1 MKNNIVGIG
10 CDMQTEL
17 DVNSRKLAIESLTGS
32 EKDRVDWMIKHMS
45 ENKAYKYKVANKN
58 EKEKGIILQELK
70 NDYLSYRKNWMQQPK
85 QALSNRLHGE
95 KLKNQNVLPL
105 CFDLEVAS
113 VCDLACGFCYRQ
125 YISTPDKIMKKN

>member
-70 NDYLSYRKNWMQQPK
+70 NDYLSYRKN
-85 QALSNRLHGE
+85 
-95 KLKNQNVLPL
+95 
-105 CFDLEVAS
+105 
-113 VCDLACGFCYRQ
+113 
-125 YISTPDKIMKKN
+125 